1 MKENNV
7 ILEKTFG
14 LSLRIIKLFKHL
26 QQNKIERDL
35 CLQLLKSGTSIG
47 F

>member
-14 LSLRIIKLFKHL
+14 LGLRIIKFFNHL
-26 QQNKIERDL
+26 RKNKVERDL
-35 CLQLLKSGTSIG
+35 CLQLLKK
-47 F
+47 